1 MLSFHLQEY
10 EAISLSLK
18 SSAYLK
24 SGRQSIGYVEF
35 WAGPEK
41 KTENAI
47 YAKIAVISEVHNKK
61 TASFVDDFVSR
72 RKKIILE
79 SSPEGG
85 IPISQI
91 SI

>member
-41 KTENAI
+41 TVNAI